1 DEPHVAAHYRPVRA
15 NRLHFARFGES
26 EQHGLHAQAH
36 LAKFVEEQR
45 AAVGL
50 LNEAALVS
58 KGARKAALAVA
69 EKFGFEERLRN
80 STAIEGHESM
90 TTPGVLLVNQSR
102 DDFLADSGFSE
113 NQHLCIRARGIADVR
128 AQLLDRGTVTD
139 ERGVLLWNNL

>member
-1 DEPHVAAHYRPVRA
+1 
-15 NRLHFARFGES
+15 
-26 EQHGLHAQAH
+26 

-45 AAVGL
+45 AAVRL

-139 ERGVLLWNNL
+139 ERGVLLWNNLNRMTTAQVASVLDLPVNENVVKITFQRSD